1 MKTQLKSETIS
12 KDSIAEKITEKLNW
26 RYAAKSYDREK
37 KIAAENWSA
46 LENALALAPSSFG
59 IQPYKF
65 IVVKNEQIREKLRAA
80 AWGQPQLTDASHL
93 VVFAY
98 KKVLTDADIEHY
110 IDRIAAVRGQHRETL
125 ADYEQVMK
133 DSAKKAYDEG
143 YIETWNSRQAYIA
156 LGFLLETA
164 ALLEIDATPIEG
176 FDAAQFNEILGLTDY
191 SAVVVAALGY
201 RDAEN
206 DWLAG
211 LAKVRMPKDEL
222 IVNV

>member
-1 MKTQLKSETIS
+1 MRVEM
-12 KDSIAEKITEKLNW
+12 EKEKFNKEAILEKLNW
-26 RYAAKSYDREK
+26 RYAVKTYDKAKKVSDQDWET
-37 KIAAENWSA
+37 
-46 LENALALAPSSFG
+46 LENALMLAPSSFG

-65 IVVKNEQIREKLRAA
+65 IVVTDPETREKLKAA
-80 AWGQPQLTDASHL
+80 AWGQSQITDSSHL

-110 IDRIAAVRGQHRETL
+110 VERIVEVRGGSREDL
-125 ADYEQVMK
+125 ADYENVMK
-133 DSAKKAYDEG
+133 GSAKKAVDGG

-164 ALLEIDATPIEG
+164 ALLEIDATPMEG

-191 SAVVVAALGY
+191 SAVAVAAVGY

-206 DWLAG
+206 DWLAN

-222 IVNV
+222 IVRI